1 MSFSLGQ
8 RWISD
13 TESDLG
19 LGTVVACE
27 GRQVTIL
34 FPASGENR
42 VYSISEAPVTRV
54 AFNVGDKVR
63 SVDEWE
69 LIVEQA
75 EEENG
80 LFTYLGTREDNQE
93 QVALKETFLDHFI
106 KFNKPQDKLFSGQID
121 RFDRFTLRHNTLSH
135 VHENQQSSLKGL
147 VGARA
152 SLIPHQLYIA
162 EEVGKRFAPRVLLSD
177 EVGLGKTIEA
187 GMIIHQQVQTG
198 RASRVLIVVPENL
211 QHQWLVEMLRRF
223 NLQFSIFDDERCTE
237 AYADAANPFE
247 TEQFILTSL
256 EFLTKKKTW
265 FEQATLADWDLLVV
279 DEAHH
284 LKWSEKKSST
294 EYNRIAEL
302 SQDIPGL
309 ILLTA
314 TPDQLGHE
322 SHFARLKLLDENR
335 FYDYQAFVEEESH
348 YQEVADAANQLLA
361 DELLSDN
368 AKTTLTTLLKE
379 SDISTLLSQV
389 EQGEQAAK
397 NEILSMLLDR
407 HGTGRILFR
416 NSRSSI
422 QGFPSREL
430 HAYPAAMPKQYT
442 TAMNVMGNIA
452 GLKDA
457 EMRAKRA
464 LFPEKIFQEFEGESA
479 SWTQFDPRVEWL
491 AEKLLKLK
499 REKVLVI
506 CSEAQTALSLEQAI
520 RESEGIKAAVFH
532 EGMSIIERDRAAA
545 YFAEQEDAAQVLIC
559 SEIGSEGRNFQF
571 AHHMILFDLPLNPD
585 LLEQRIGRLDR
596 IGQSEDIKIHVPY
609 FENTAQEVL
618 FRWYHEALE
627 AFEHTLTTG
636 QLLYSEFKEELL
648 ELIANHNT
656 DEEELDPLLESV
668 NKQNQALKQK
678 MEQGRDRLLELH
690 SKGQGR
696 SEQLVKDI
704 ESLDNQTA
712 LPMFMIKV
720 FDIFA
725 ISQEDRGENS
735 IVLKPTEHMLTPS
748 FPCLRDEGLT
758 VTFDRD
764 TALAQEDVHF
774 LSWDHPMVQGA
785 MELIID
791 DDLGTTSV
799 ALLKNKQLPAGS
811 FFVELIYLA
820 ETSAPKALQMGRF
833 LPTTPVRLLLDKNG
847 NDLAANVAFDTFN
860 QQLNA
865 VGKQTA
871 SKLASAL
878 QSSVHPLIEKAN
890 NSAKEQLTALKEN
903 AKSNVNTNLDEELAR
918 LKSLKQLNPN
928 VREDELFY
936 LEKQKAQL
944 LEHVEK
950 AELKLDAIRLIVVS
964 H

>member
-34 FPASGENR
+34 FPASGESR

-69 LIVEQA
+69 LIVEQI

-135 VHENQQSSLKGL
+135 VHQNQQSSLKGL

-187 GMIIHQQVQTG
+187 GMIIHQQVLTG

-247 TEQFILTSL
+247 TEQLILTSL
-256 EFLTKKKTW
+256 EFLSKKKTW

-361 DELLSDN
+361 DEALSDN
-368 AKTTLTTLLKE
+368 AKATLTSLLKE

-430 HAYPAAMPKQYT
+430 HAYPVEMPKQYT

-479 SWTQFDPRVEWL
+479 SWAQFDPRVEWL
-491 AEKLLKLK
+491 AEKLLELK

-571 AHHMILFDLPLNPD
+571 AHHLILFDLPLNPD

-636 QLLYSEFKEELL
+636 QLLYSEFKDELL
-648 ELIANHNT
+648 ELVANHNT

-696 SEQLVKDI
+696 SEQLVEDI
-704 ESLDNQTA
+704 EALDNQTA

-720 FDIFA
+720 FDIFG

-748 FPCLRDEGLT
+748 FPCLRDEGIT

-833 LPTTPVRLLLDKNG
+833 LPTTPLRLLLDKNG

-878 QSSVHPLIEKAN
+878 QSSVHPLIEKATN
-890 NSAKEQLTALKEN
+890 AAKEQLATLKES
-903 AKSNVNTNLDEELAR
+903 ARSSVNTNLDDELAR

>member
-19 LGTVVACE
+19 LGTVVALE

-42 VYSISEAPVTRV
+42 VYSIQEAPVTRV
-54 AFNVGDKVR
+54 AFNPGDKIR
-63 SVDEWE
+63 CVDEWE
-69 LIVEQA
+69 LLVEKV
-75 EEENG
+75 EEANG
-80 LFTYLGTREDNQE
+80 LFTYIGTRTDNQE
-93 QVALKETFLDHFI
+93 PTELKETFLDHFI

-121 RFDRFTLRHNTLSH
+121 RFDRFTLRYNTLNH
-135 VHENQQSSLKGL
+135 LHENQQSSLKGL

-187 GMIIHQQVQTG
+187 GMIIHQQVLTG
-198 RASRVLIVVPENL
+198 RASRILIVVPENL

-223 NLQFSIFDDERCTE
+223 NLQFSIFDEERCTE

-247 TEQFILTSL
+247 TEQLVLTSL
-256 EFLTKKKTW
+256 EFITKKKTW

-294 EYNRIAEL
+294 EYNRISEL

-335 FYDYQAFVEEESH
+335 FYDYSAFVEEENH
-348 YQEVADAANQLLA
+348 YQEVAEAANQLL
-361 DELLSDN
+361 SD
-368 AKTTLTTLLKE
+368 KTLDAQAESTLKSLLKE
-379 SDISTLLSQV
+379 SNIDDLLAAVAKQDSS
-389 EQGEQAAK
+389 AK

-422 QGFPSREL
+422 QGFPKREL
-430 HAYPAAMPKQYT
+430 HSYPVAMPKQYT
-442 TAMNVMGNIA
+442 TAINVMGNIA

-464 LFPEKIFQEFEGESA
+464 LFPEKIYQEFEGDAA
-479 SWTQFDPRVEWL
+479 SWSQFDPRVEWL
-491 AEKLLKLK
+491 SDKLLELK

-506 CSEAQTALSLEQAI
+506 CSEAQTALSLEQTL

-571 AHHMILFDLPLNPD
+571 AHHLILFDLPLNPD

-596 IGQSEDIKIHVPY
+596 IGQTEDIKIHVPY

-618 FRWYHEALE
+618 YRWYHEALE

-636 QLLYSEFKEELL
+636 QVLYAEHKEELL
-648 ELIANHNT
+648 EFIATHNT
-656 DEEELDPLLESV
+656 DEEELEPLLESV
-668 NKQNQALKQK
+668 YKQNQGLKLK

-696 SEQLVKDI
+696 SEALVTEI
-704 ESLDNQTA
+704 NELDNQTA
-712 LPMFMIKV
+712 LPMFMIKI
-720 FDIFA
+720 FDIFG

-774 LSWDHPMVQGA
+774 ISWDHPMVQGA

-799 ALLKNKQLPAGS
+799 ALLKNKQLPAGH
-811 FFVELIYLA
+811 FFVELVYLA
-820 ETSAPKALQMGRF
+820 ESSAPKALQMGRF

-878 QSSVHPLIEKAN
+878 QSSVHPLIEKA
-890 NSAKEQLTALKEN
+890 SALANTQLTALKN
-903 AKSNVNTNLDEELAR
+903 AAEKRVNTNLDDELER
-918 LKSLKQLNPN
+918 LKSLKELNPN

-936 LEKQKAQL
+936 LEKQKTQL
-944 LEHVEK
+944 LEHIGK